1 MGISVAATTS
11 RSPRQNTAI
20 SMSDKDP
27 TNLLPPDTPKSELL
41 AYVPGILDPRTQRKI
56 KAKHRKELLALPADE
71 VAKLVE
77 AAQRESSG
85 AGIAES
91 LGSSLDELDRLYG
104 RAGRLT
110 PSDEAR
116 RAEVDAALKSLVE
129 HGKFTQLE
137 IGEALGWPIKRRPN
151 GSECRKLAAALRR
164 ASN

>member
-1 MGISVAATTS
+1 MTEHD
-11 RSPRQNTAI
+11 RPDR
-20 SMSDKDP
+20 KH
-27 TNLLPPDTPKSELL
+27 LLRALMPDAPMYERL
-41 AYVPGILDPRTQRKI
+41 AYVPGMLDPRAQRKI
-56 KAKHRKELLALPADE
+56 KDKHRRGLDALPADL
-71 VAKLVE
+71 VAELEE
-77 AAQRESSG
+77 AARSERSG

-110 PSDEAR
+110 ARDEAR
-116 RAEVDAALKSLVE
+116 RAEVDAALKWLVE
-129 HGKFTQLE
+129 SGEFTQLE